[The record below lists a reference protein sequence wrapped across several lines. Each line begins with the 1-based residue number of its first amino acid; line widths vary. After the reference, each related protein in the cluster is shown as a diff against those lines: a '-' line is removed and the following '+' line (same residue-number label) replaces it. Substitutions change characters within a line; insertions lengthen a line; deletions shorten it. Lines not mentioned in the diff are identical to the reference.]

1 MIIFVFR
8 SLTKVLKKMVK
19 IRLATEEDSNE
30 IIAFQL
36 EMAMESEGVKL
47 NPETLKNGVLSVF
60 RDAQKG
66 KYFVAE
72 DNQKIVGSMLT
83 TYEWSDW
90 RNQWVY
96 WLQSV
101 YIIPA
106 YRGSGIFRLMYEQIK
121 NQVQR
126 EKRVAGIRLYVDV
139 SNTHAIGVYNSI
151 GMDGDHYKVFEWMNE

>member
-19 IRLATEEDSNE
+19 IRLATEEDSKE
-30 IIAFQL
+30 IIEFQL
-36 EMAMESEGVKL
+36 KMALESEGVEL
-47 NPETLKNGVLSVF
+47 NPDTLTNGVVSVF
-60 RDAQKG
+60 KDPQKG

-72 DNQKIVGSMLT
+72 DDQKIIGSMLT

-90 RNQWVY
+90 RNQWVF

-106 YRGSGIFRLMYEQIK
+106 YRGKGVFRLMYQQIK
-121 NQVQR
+121 NQVER
-126 EKRVAGIRLYVDV
+126 EKEVAGIRLYVDV
-139 SNTHAIGVYNSI
+139 SNKNAIGVYNSV
-151 GMDGDHYKVFEWMNE
+151 GMNGEHYKVFEWMNE